1 MENSNK
7 KRIKI
12 KGKEE
17 KDKDIFLML
26 TRKELTEKL
35 IFENR
40 PKGGER
46 RRQ

>member
-1 MENSNK
+1 MENNNN
-7 KRIKI
+7 RRMKI

-17 KDKDIFLML
+17 KDKDIFLTV